1 MQGIAVIAPIEAIV
15 LTDHHQVAGTMVAAL
30 LIIQKHTAHQ
40 AHLGLQV
47 QEQVPHRPLPLCV
60 RFVLT
65 TITTLLL
72 RILLELQK
80 LTVQVMG

>member
-1 MQGIAVIAPIEAIV
+1 MQGIAVIAPIGAIV
-15 LTDHHQVAGTMVAAL
+15 LTDHHQAAGTMVAAL

-40 AHLGLQV
+40 AHLVLQV
-47 QEQVPHRPLPLCV
+47 QEQVPHRPLLCV

-65 TITTLLL
+65 TILTLLL
-72 RILLELQK
+72 RIQLELQK

>member
-1 MQGIAVIAPIEAIV
+1 
-15 LTDHHQVAGTMVAAL
+15 MVAAL
-30 LIIQKHTAHQ
+30 PIIQKHTAHQ
-40 AHLGLQV
+40 VHLGLQV